1 MIHFLL
7 HYNNIMLSIVCTINN
22 DYEVNIDKWLDYY
35 FTIGIRYIFFMGSNN
50 PSNKMIH
57 IFSKKTFGTKK

>member
-1 MIHFLL
+1 
-7 HYNNIMLSIVCTINN
+7 MLSIVCTINN

-35 FTIGIRYIFFMGSNN
+35 FTIGIRYIFFMGINN

-57 IFSKKTFGTKK
+57 IFSKKKNITENTIGI